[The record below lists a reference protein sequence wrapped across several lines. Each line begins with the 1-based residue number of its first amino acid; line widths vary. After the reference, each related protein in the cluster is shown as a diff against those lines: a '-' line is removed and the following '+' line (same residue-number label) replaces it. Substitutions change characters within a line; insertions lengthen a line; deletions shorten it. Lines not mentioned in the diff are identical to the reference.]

1 MSGLYPT
8 LEDLT
13 VDEAARAQVDAGQE
27 MMQQQHHQQQ
37 LPYYST
43 NTLSTSTASN
53 SSNPTISSSPYGDIL
68 QEICATD
75 YLGLDVSDQA
85 IVQYTCPQ
93 SSSSSSSKALV
104 QSLPGSQAIASV
116 TPKGDK
122 NMALA
127 QIKQGVH
134 KVVLAKDQRGKLG
147 VAVKSIDKGVFVS
160 FVWSNSAASMAGVR
174 FGDQILQI
182 DGQDVAGL
190 SDGKALKLLK
200 NAGNERVEIAMRD
213 RPWCRTLTVV
223 KDSTNHCGFTFKN
236 GNIERLVLGSSAAR
250 NGLLINH
257 RLIEINGRNVVGMP
271 DAKILEVIKKSPP
284 SITLTIMPTYIY
296 KHLVKKIGSSTIKK
310 YMDHTVPEL

>member
-13 VDEAARAQVDAGQE
+13 VDETVRAQIDAGEEALQ
-27 MMQQQHHQQQ
+27 QQQHFPR
-37 LPYYST
+37 LSS
-43 NTLSTSTASN
+43 STSSN
-53 SSNPTISSSPYGDIL
+53 STISSSPYSDLL
-68 QEICATD
+68 QSICAGD
-75 YLGLDVSDQA
+75 YLGLDVSEQA
-85 IVQYTCPQ
+85 IMQYSAPQ
-93 SSSSSSSKALV
+93 TSTSSSQAIV
-104 QSLPGSQAIASV
+104 QSLPGSHAIASI

-127 QIKQGVH
+127 HIKQGVQ
-134 KVVLAKDQRGKLG
+134 KMVLAKDQHGKLG
-147 VAVKSIDKGVFVS
+147 VAVKAIDKGVFIS

-190 SDGKALKLLK
+190 TDAKALKMLK
-200 NAGNERVEIAMRD
+200 KADDSRVEIAVRD

-236 GNIERLVLGSSAAR
+236 GNIQRLVLGSSAAR

-257 RLIEINGRNVVGMP
+257 RLIEINGRNVVGME
-271 DAKILEVIKKSPP
+271 DKNILEIIKKSPP

-296 KHLVKKIGSSTIKK
+296 KHLVSKIGATTIKK
-310 YMDHTVPEL
+310 YMDHSIPEL